1 MHLSSVTASQILAV
15 LALAAIPATNA
26 APSKELTR
34 AQARAINDAVLA
46 AHRSGKSVRGLLDN
60 IFGGDSNDSDGYAP
74 YNVTCPS
81 DITWVRNATSIG
93 TVEQNYINQ
102 RASQLSS
109 AWSTQISNVGLQ
121 APPRTP
127 VVSMA
132 LSGGGYRAM
141 ISGSGMAFQPNSTS
155 GSVGD
160 ILGLSTYV
168 SGLSGGSW
176 AVATFFANN
185 GENPDQLAQ
194 NVWNIDSNLVVPSD
208 DKLTFYYDLI
218 SEVGDKADKGF
229 STQITDYW
237 SLALTDHLFPEQ
249 YHTNNH
255 PNLTWNDIANV
266 SRIQD
271 ASLPWPIVIAVE
283 REPGEL
289 VIPLNSTVYEFTLA
303 EFGSWVWG
311 SERKDQGGFTSLEY
325 LGTSLNNGQ
334 PTSDTACVKGFD
346 NAGFVAGTSSTLF
359 NQAFLQLSDSN
370 SSSIITDAIQNVLG
384 AIGSAENDVAVY
396 PNPFYQWHAETS
408 PIAGFRN
415 LTLVDGGEANENV
428 PFEPFLFSYRN
439 VDAILAFDNS
449 ADTTYFWPN
458 GSSLHTTYQKAIDQA
473 QAYNISLRMP
483 PVPSTQGFVNGGLNT
498 RPTFFG
504 CNDSSLPTVIYVPN
518 YPWSAWSNTSTYML
532 EYSTDQAV
540 AIIDNGRRTLDLNGT
555 ISNWPQC
562 LTCAFMDNAVMENG
576 GTRSAECE
584 ACFSR
589 FCWDGTDNT
598 TVSHDYAPVIGTLPA
613 FFTNGT
619 TAPSAPVSAAPS
631 ASSGNTAAATTS
643 STSGAELMARASVI
657 SVAAAAMVPMLAVL
671 MS

>member
-194 NVWNIDSNLVVPSD
+194 NVRI
-208 DKLTFYYDLI
+208 F
-218 SEVGDKADKGF
+218 
-229 STQITDYW
+229 
-237 SLALTDHLFPEQ
+237 FP
-249 YHTNNH
+249 
-255 PNLTWNDIANV
+255 V
-266 SRIQD
+266 
-271 ASLPWPIVIAVE
+271 
-283 REPGEL
+283 
-289 VIPLNSTVYEFTLA
+289 
-303 EFGSWVWG
+303 
-311 SERKDQGGFTSLEY
+311 
-325 LGTSLNNGQ
+325 
-334 PTSDTACVKGFD
+334 
-346 NAGFVAGTSSTLF
+346 
-359 NQAFLQLSDSN
+359 
-370 SSSIITDAIQNVLG
+370 
-384 AIGSAENDVAVY
+384 
-396 PNPFYQWHAETS
+396 HA
-408 PIAGFRN
+408 
-415 LTLVDGGEANENV
+415 
-428 PFEPFLFSYRN
+428 
-439 VDAILAFDNS
+439 
-449 ADTTYFWPN
+449 
-458 GSSLHTTYQKAIDQA
+458 H
-473 QAYNISLRMP
+473 
-483 PVPSTQGFVNGGLNT
+483 
-498 RPTFFG
+498 
-504 CNDSSLPTVIYVPN
+504 
-518 YPWSAWSNTSTYML
+518 
-532 EYSTDQAV
+532 
-540 AIIDNGRRTLDLNGT
+540 
-555 ISNWPQC
+555 
-562 LTCAFMDNAVMENG
+562 
-576 GTRSAECE
+576 
-584 ACFSR
+584 
-589 FCWDGTDNT
+589 
-598 TVSHDYAPVIGTLPA
+598 
-613 FFTNGT
+613 
-619 TAPSAPVSAAPS
+619 
-631 ASSGNTAAATTS
+631 
-643 STSGAELMARASVI
+643 
-657 SVAAAAMVPMLAVL
+657 
-671 MS
+671 

>member
-1 MHLSSVTASQILAV
+1 MLFSSTNALHVLVA
-15 LALAAIPATNA
+15 LALAVPTTTIA

-46 AHRSGKSVRGLLDN
+46 AHRSSKSVRGLLDG
-60 IFGGDSNDSDGYAP
+60 IFGGDSNDSNGYAP
-74 YNVTCPS
+74 YNVTCPT
-81 DITWVRNATSIG
+81 DVTWARNATSIG
-93 TVEQNYINQ
+93 TVEQDYINQ
-102 RASQLSS
+102 RATQLSS
-109 AWSTQISNVGLQ
+109 AWSTQTSNVGLQ

-127 VVSMA
+127 VVAMA

-141 ISGSGMAFQPNSTS
+141 ISGSGMAFQPNTTT

-176 AVATFFANN
+176 AVGTFFANN

-208 DKLTFYYDLI
+208 NKLNFYYDLV

-229 STQITDYW
+229 PTQITDYW
-237 SLALTDHLFPEQ
+237 GLALTDHL
-249 YHTNNH
+249 
-255 PNLTWNDIANV
+255 
-266 SRIQD
+266 
-271 ASLPWPIVIAVE
+271 E

-289 VIPLNSTVYEFTLA
+289 LIPLNSTVYEFTLA

-311 SERKDQGGFTSLEY
+311 SDRKDQGGFTSLKY

-359 NQAFLQLSDSN
+359 NQAFLQLNDSN
-370 SSSIITDAIQNVLG
+370 SSSVITDAIQSVLG

-396 PNPFYQWHAETS
+396 PNPFYNWHAATS
-408 PIAGFRN
+408 PIAGFKT

-458 GSSLHTTYQKAIDQA
+458 GSSLHTTFQKAIDQA
-473 QAYNISLRMP
+473 VTYNISLRMP
-483 PVPSTQGFVNGGLNT
+483 PVPSTQGFVNGGYNT

-532 EYSTDQAV
+532 EYSTEQAL

-562 LTCAFMDNAVMENG
+562 LTCAFMDNAVTENG

-598 TVSHDYAPVIGTLPA
+598 TQSHAYEPVIGTLPA

-619 TAPSAPVSAAPS
+619 TAPTGSVSAPPS
-631 ASSGNTAAATTS
+631 ASSGRTAASAS
-643 STSGAELMARASVI
+643 STSGAELIATSSILPV
-657 SVAAAAMVPMLAVL
+657 VAAAMVPMLAVF
-671 MS
+671 MF

>member
-194 NVWNIDSNLVVPSD
+194 NV
-208 DKLTFYYDLI
+208 
-218 SEVGDKADKGF
+218 
-229 STQITDYW
+229 
-237 SLALTDHLFPEQ
+237 
-249 YHTNNH
+249 
-255 PNLTWNDIANV
+255 
-266 SRIQD
+266 RIF
-271 ASLPWPIVIAVE
+271 LPV
-283 REPGEL
+283 
-289 VIPLNSTVYEFTLA
+289 
-303 EFGSWVWG
+303 
-311 SERKDQGGFTSLEY
+311 
-325 LGTSLNNGQ
+325 
-334 PTSDTACVKGFD
+334 
-346 NAGFVAGTSSTLF
+346 
-359 NQAFLQLSDSN
+359 
-370 SSSIITDAIQNVLG
+370 
-384 AIGSAENDVAVY
+384 
-396 PNPFYQWHAETS
+396 HA
-408 PIAGFRN
+408 
-415 LTLVDGGEANENV
+415 
-428 PFEPFLFSYRN
+428 
-439 VDAILAFDNS
+439 
-449 ADTTYFWPN
+449 
-458 GSSLHTTYQKAIDQA
+458 H
-473 QAYNISLRMP
+473 
-483 PVPSTQGFVNGGLNT
+483 
-498 RPTFFG
+498 
-504 CNDSSLPTVIYVPN
+504 
-518 YPWSAWSNTSTYML
+518 
-532 EYSTDQAV
+532 
-540 AIIDNGRRTLDLNGT
+540 
-555 ISNWPQC
+555 
-562 LTCAFMDNAVMENG
+562 
-576 GTRSAECE
+576 
-584 ACFSR
+584 
-589 FCWDGTDNT
+589 
-598 TVSHDYAPVIGTLPA
+598 
-613 FFTNGT
+613 
-619 TAPSAPVSAAPS
+619 
-631 ASSGNTAAATTS
+631 
-643 STSGAELMARASVI
+643 
-657 SVAAAAMVPMLAVL
+657 
-671 MS
+671 